1 MANSELE
8 LLKQEIDLSREQMY
22 AYMEYP
28 EIFKDELLETSN
40 KIVHPMKYVILA
52 LFGGSLSFLVYFG

>member
-8 LLKQEIDLSREQMY
+8 LLKQEIDLLREQMY

-40 KIVHPMKYVILA
+40 KIDILINKYIT
-52 LFGGSLSFLVYFG
+52 LSNK